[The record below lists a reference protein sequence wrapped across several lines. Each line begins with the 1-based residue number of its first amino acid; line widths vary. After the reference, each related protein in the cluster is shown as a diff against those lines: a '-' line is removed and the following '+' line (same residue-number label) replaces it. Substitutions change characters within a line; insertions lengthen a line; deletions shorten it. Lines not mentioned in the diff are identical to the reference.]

1 MEERNITLY
10 RLEQSNKKV
19 YILTTSLIADKLKIL
34 CQDSTSQIFIG
45 LFNLL
50 DLLNISQYF
59 NVIKSVEQVQKYLNG
74 IIERQRVEIF
84 QNETSVNMILHLIN
98 NDNIIIPL
106 TKKVVNIQKKPNIEY
121 AQVSPIFK
129 NSNKI
134 KNANNN
140 TVPNSPMINNT
151 QISEWEIYQRSK
163 SPKQNLTNQNYLN
176 NNFNYQSPSIDNNIE
191 TNLNINKEEMIAN
204 NTYNMNK
211 LIASPASMSS
221 SFSQTDSFHSLNIEK
236 IRPQKGINKIK
247 PHQDKI
253 SQELKKVSKQVE
265 NCMKEI
271 ILYKKENIQLT
282 NESLLLNK
290 ENDKLKK
297 QIESFKKIIKEYET
311 QTNALK
317 NEFTNIQ
324 KDIISYEKKNRELLK
339 LNEEYENENEQLKN
353 EIEIYEKEKL
363 ELKSGKNSKAPEN
376 KKNVNKNKE
385 IIKLNEDLKNKL
397 ELSTKEN
404 SELKSLI
411 EKLKKNV
418 QNSENK
424 KDEIKNT
431 KLEKLNEDLKNKLNS
446 FVKENSQLKSEIEKL
461 KEVSQN
467 TGIKKEENKDKNLL
481 KLNEELKNKFDLIT
495 KENSE
500 LKSQNETLK
509 KSLENFE
516 NNAQEMKNIN
526 QELNKYKIYLKENE
540 ELKNQVINLENQIQ
554 ELMQEKQE
562 DEEEEEEEEED
573 DDEIKEETKNKII
586 NKDKNKK
593 EVEGDIIH
601 NLGELELITK
611 KINKKNKKL
620 IIKLLYKASFD
631 SDKAS
636 VFHQKCDSA
645 KNTIVLVETKDGKRF
660 GGYTSC
666 SRKGDC
672 VEKGDKKAFIFS
684 FDKMKTYDN
693 IPGEDAIGCYP
704 KFGPVFLGC
713 QIKIFD
719 DCFTKGGS
727 TYEKELNFETEEDY
741 ELTGGQ
747 RNFEVKDIEVYEV
760 VFEKM

>member
-1 MEERNITLY
+1 M
-10 RLEQSNKKV
+10 
-19 YILTTSLIADKLKIL
+19 
-34 CQDSTSQIFIG
+34 
-45 LFNLL
+45 
-50 DLLNISQYF
+50 
-59 NVIKSVEQVQKYLNG
+59 
-74 IIERQRVEIF
+74 
-84 QNETSVNMILHLIN
+84 
-98 NDNIIIPL
+98 
-106 TKKVVNIQKKPNIEY
+106 
-121 AQVSPIFK
+121 
-129 NSNKI
+129 
-134 KNANNN
+134 
-140 TVPNSPMINNT
+140 
-151 QISEWEIYQRSK
+151 
-163 SPKQNLTNQNYLN
+163 
-176 NNFNYQSPSIDNNIE
+176 
-191 TNLNINKEEMIAN
+191 
-204 NTYNMNK
+204 
-211 LIASPASMSS
+211 
-221 SFSQTDSFHSLNIEK
+221 
-236 IRPQKGINKIK
+236 
-247 PHQDKI
+247 
-253 SQELKKVSKQVE
+253 
-265 NCMKEI
+265 
-271 ILYKKENIQLT
+271 
-282 NESLLLNK
+282 
-290 ENDKLKK
+290 
-297 QIESFKKIIKEYET
+297 
-311 QTNALK
+311 
-317 NEFTNIQ
+317 
-324 KDIISYEKKNRELLK
+324 
-339 LNEEYENENEQLKN
+339 
-353 EIEIYEKEKL
+353 
-363 ELKSGKNSKAPEN
+363 
-376 KKNVNKNKE
+376 
-385 IIKLNEDLKNKL
+385 
-397 ELSTKEN
+397 
-404 SELKSLI
+404 
-411 EKLKKNV
+411 
-418 QNSENK
+418 
-424 KDEIKNT
+424 
-431 KLEKLNEDLKNKLNS
+431 
-446 FVKENSQLKSEIEKL
+446 
-461 KEVSQN
+461 
-467 TGIKKEENKDKNLL
+467 
-481 KLNEELKNKFDLIT
+481 
-495 KENSE
+495 
-500 LKSQNETLK
+500 
-509 KSLENFE
+509 ENFE

-666 SRKGDC
+666 SWKGDC

-704 KFGPVFLGC
+704 KFGPIFLGC

>member
-1 MEERNITLY
+1 MEERNITRY

-236 IRPQKGINKIK
+236 IRAQKGINKIK

-290 ENDKLKK
+290 ENEKLKK

-385 IIKLNEDLKNKL
+385 ILKLNEDLKNKL

-431 KLEKLNEDLKNKLNS
+431 EFEKLNEDLKNKLNS

-461 KEVSQN
+461 KEISQN

-666 SRKGDC
+666 SWKGDC

>member
-1 MEERNITLY
+1 MEERNITRY

-397 ELSTKEN
+397 
-404 SELKSLI
+404 
-411 EKLKKNV
+411 
-418 QNSENK
+418 
-424 KDEIKNT
+424 
-431 KLEKLNEDLKNKLNS
+431 NS

-467 TGIKKEENKDKNLL
+467 IGIKKEENKDKNLL
-481 KLNEELKNKFDLIT
+481 KVNEELKNKFDLIT

-666 SRKGDC
+666 SWKGDC

-760 VFEKM
+760 IFRKI

>member
-1 MEERNITLY
+1 MEERNITRY

-19 YILTTSLIADKLKIL
+19 YILTTSLISDKLKIL

-84 QNETSVNMILHLIN
+84 QNETSANMILHLIN
-98 NDNIIIPL
+98 KDNIIIPL

-134 KNANNN
+134 NNANNN
-140 TVPNSPMINNT
+140 TASNSPMINNI
-151 QISEWEIYQRSK
+151 QISDWNIYQRNNR
-163 SPKQNLTNQNYLN
+163 PEQNLNNKNYLN

-191 TNLNINKEEMIAN
+191 NNLNINKEKMIAN

-211 LIASPASMSS
+211 LIASPVSLSS
-221 SFSQTDSFHSLNIEK
+221 SFSQTDSFRSLNIEK
-236 IRPQKGINKIK
+236 IRPQKGLNKIK
-247 PHQDKI
+247 PQQDKI

-271 ILYKKENIQLT
+271 ILYKKENIKLT

-297 QIESFKKIIKEYET
+297 QIESFKNTKKEYET
-311 QTNALK
+311 QTNSLK
-317 NEFTNIQ
+317 NEFINIQ
-324 KDIISYEKKNRELLK
+324 KDIISYEKKNRELMK
-339 LNEEYENENEQLKN
+339 LNEEYESENEQLRN
-353 EIEIYEKEKL
+353 ELEIYEKEKS
-363 ELKSGKNSKAPEN
+363 EKSGKNTKAPEN
-376 KKNVNKNKE
+376 KKNENKNNE
-385 IIKLNEDLKNKL
+385 ILKINEDLKNKL

-411 EKLKKNV
+411 EKLKKNL

-424 KDEIKNT
+424 KGETKNIEI
-431 KLEKLNEDLKNKLNS
+431 EKLNEDLKNKLNS
-446 FVKENSQLKSEIEKL
+446 FIKENSQLKSEIEKL
-461 KEVSQN
+461 KKVQN
-467 TGIKKEENKDKNLL
+467 TTDKNLL
-481 KLNEELKNKFDLIT
+481 KLNEEFKNKLDLIT
-495 KENSE
+495 KENAE

-509 KSLENFE
+509 KNLENFE

-526 QELNKYKIYLKENE
+526 LELNKYKIYLKENE

-554 ELMQEKQE
+554 ELIQEKQE
-562 DEEEEEEEEED
+562 DEEEEEED
-573 DDEIKEETKNKII
+573 DDEVKEETNNKKINKNK
-586 NKDKNKK
+586 NNK

-620 IIKLLYKASFD
+620 IIKLLYKASVD

-636 VFHQKCDSA
+636 VFHQKCDKA

-666 SRKGDC
+666 SWKGDC
-672 VEKGDKKAFIFS
+672 IEKGDKKAFLFS